1 MFILSSMW
9 VANDSSGT
17 LGLFKTEDVSFVRCL
32 VSCKK
37 IVSPLWH
44 TEWSVRE
51 SLEKCDKGPLELLKA
66 QRRGAAAGLLGK
78 AKDKRYKITL
88 QWRSQK
94 QELPLCV
101 Q

>member
-9 VANDSSGT
+9 VANGSSGT
-17 LGLFKTEDVSFVRCL
+17 LRLFKTEDVSLVGCL
-32 VSCKK
+32 LSRKK
-37 IVSPLWH
+37 IVRLSWH

-66 QRRGAAAGLLGK
+66 QRLGAAAGLLGK
-78 AKDKRYKITL
+78 DKGQRYKITL
-88 QWRSQK
+88 QRRSQK